1 MALVALSLLDLLRQ
15 LPISIYKYL
24 ISEKGEEVVYQ
35 VVKGLDTA

>member
-1 MALVALSLLDLLRQ
+1 MALVALSLLGLLRQ
-15 LPISIYKYL
+15 LLISIYKYL